1 MKGINLNLYYFC
13 CGFLLQSNSKM
24 ISLYYYYY
32 QIFAW
37 TTLNTNPQTTDGI
50 RCLVLDVVMG
60 EYN

>member
-24 ISLYYYYY
+24 ISLYYYY